1 MVNRCKDAKTQRCRE
16 VKKQKVKLLNFSALQ
31 PFTFSAKGGSMGKLE
46 GTKTQQCLINAFAGE
61 SQARNRYTYFA
72 SVAKKEG
79 FEQISAIF
87 LETADNEKEHAKL
100 FYKHL
105 GSGSAK
111 VEAVYPFHLGNTIEN
126 LRHAAAGEHEEW
138 TSLYLDAAEI
148 ATEEGFTDI
157 ANTFKQVLE
166 VEKHHEQR
174 YLTLVSNIESDLV
187 FKKQTDVQWKCRN
200 CGRVY
205 FGIQAPLV
213 CPTCFHPQAYFEL
226 LGDNF

>member
-1 MVNRCKDAKTQRCRE
+1 MNKYN
-16 VKKQKVKLLNFSALQ
+16 LN
-31 PFTFSAKGGSMGKLE
+31 

-105 GSGSAK
+105 G
-111 VEAVYPFHLGNTIEN
+111 EGNATVNGTYSFALKSTMEN
-126 LRHAAAGEHEEW
+126 LRHAAMGEHEEW
-138 TSLYLDAAEI
+138 SDLYLNAAKTAE
-148 ATEEGFTDI
+148 EEGFIEI
-157 ANTFKQVLE
+157 ANTFYQVLE
-166 VEKHHEQR
+166 VEKHHEAR
-174 YLTLVSNIESDLV
+174 YLALAKNIEEFTV
-187 FKKQTDVQWKCRN
+187 FKKMTEVYWKCRN
-200 CGRVY
+200 CGY
-205 FGIQAPLV
+205 TPKSFEAPAI

-226 LGDNF
+226 LCDNF

>member
-1 MVNRCKDAKTQRCRE
+1 MEN
-16 VKKQKVKLLNFSALQ
+16 N
-31 PFTFSAKGGSMGKLE
+31 LE

-61 SQARNRYTYFA
+61 SQARNRYTFFA

-79 FEQISAIF
+79 YEQISAIF

-111 VEAVYPFHLGNTIEN
+111 VVGEYPFHLGTTLEH
-126 LRHAAAGEHEEW
+126 LKHAAAGEHQEW
-138 TSLYLDAAEI
+138 TDLYLNATQI
-148 ATEEGFTDI
+148 ANEEGFLDI

-166 VEKHHEQR
+166 VEKHHEER
-174 YLTLVSNIESDLV
+174 YLALAKNIELDLV
-187 FKKQTDVQWKCRN
+187 FKKSVETKWKCRN

-205 FGIQAPLV
+205 FGIQAPLI
-213 CPTCFHPQAYFEL
+213 CPTCFHPQGYYEL
-226 LGDNF
+226 LSDNF